1 MARKQ
6 STFKKPLM
14 IIGLLILGAVV
25 MSACGSGSVLQGSSW
40 PGMTLKDGI
49 LYIANEEFVYAI
61 SEENGSEIWR
71 YPQESERN
79 TTFFAPPA
87 VASEDLIIVGSYD
100 TKTYALQPTGRSAV
114 ALWTFQAEM
123 EIEQDRIIGGP
134 IVDMETDTVYV
145 PGSNWN
151 LYALNLEDG
160 GPGPW
165 LKPFRGE
172 EAFWSAPL
180 IVGERIYASSLDQ
193 HLYALELDSGR
204 MIWSKDLGGAIT
216 DTPTLAGKAL
226 LSGTF
231 AQSLFALNLES
242 GNEMWS
248 FQADGGIWG
257 SPAVSDSMAFFGDDA
272 GFAYALDFTSGSL
285 LWKEQLEG
293 PVRASPIVI
302 DEVVYFVTEFGAVQA
317 LDTSTGNSLWPG
329 VTTIDGRL
337 LSDPIASEGGLLVGA
352 MESDCLVFIL
362 DYESGFSRCFF
373 ATEN

>member
-1 MARKQ
+1 MGRDSSQVWQQLEKDRRQKAVK
-6 STFKKPLM
+6 LD
-14 IIGLLILGAVV
+14 LLTKEHHNF
-25 MSACGSGSVLQGSSW
+25 W
-40 PGMTLKDGI
+40 
-49 LYIANEEFVYAI
+49 FVYD
-61 SEENGSEIWR
+61 S
-71 YPQESERN
+71 
-79 TTFFAPPA
+79 
-87 VASEDLIIVGSYD
+87 LIVSLI
-100 TKTYALQPTGRSAV
+100 A
-114 ALWTFQAEM
+114 
-123 EIEQDRIIGGP
+123 EIERERDRIIGGP
-134 IVDMETDTVYV
+134 IVDIETDAVYV
-145 PGSNWN
+145 PSSNWN

-165 LKPFRGE
+165 SKPFRGE

-180 IVGERIYASSLDQ
+180 IVGERIYASSLDH

-204 MIWSKDLGGAIT
+204 MIWSTNLGGAIT

-231 AQSLFALNLES
+231 TQSLFALNLES
-242 GNEMWS
+242 GKEMWS

-272 GFAYALDFTSGSL
+272 GYAYALDFTSGNL
-285 LWKEQLEG
+285 VWKEQLDG

-302 DEVVYFVTEFGAVQA
+302 DEVVYFVIEETIEMSSFGAVQA

-329 VTTIDGRL
+329 VNTIDGRL

-352 MESDCLVFIL
+352 RESDCLVFIL

>member
-1 MARKQ
+1 
-6 STFKKPLM
+6 M
-14 IIGLLILGAVV
+14 IIGLLILAAVV

-40 PGMTLKDGI
+40 PGMTLEDGI

-71 YPQESERN
+71 YPDPEKSDRN

-87 VASEDLIIVGSYD
+87 IASEDLIIVGSYD
-100 TKTYALQPTGRSAV
+100 TKTYALQPTGRTAV
-114 ALWTFQAEM
+114 ALWTFEA
-123 EIEQDRIIGGP
+123 EIERERDRIIGGP
-134 IVDMETDTVYV
+134 VVDLGTDTVYV
-145 PGSNWN
+145 PSSNWN

-160 GPGPW
+160 DPEPW
-165 LKPFRGE
+165 SKPFRGE
-172 EAFWSAPL
+172 EAFWSTPL

-204 MIWSKDLGGAIT
+204 MIWSKNLGGAIT

-231 AQSLFALNLES
+231 AQNLFALDLES
-242 GNEMWS
+242 GREIWS

-257 SPAVSDSMAFFGDDA
+257 SPAVSDSAAFFGDDA
-272 GFAYALDFTSGSL
+272 GFAYSLDFASGSL
-285 LWKEQLEG
+285 LWKKGVDG
-293 PVRASPIVI
+293 PVRASPVVI
-302 DEVVYFVTEFGAVQA
+302 DEVVYIVTELGTVHA

-329 VTTIDGRL
+329 ETLIDGRL
-337 LSDPIASEGGLLVGA
+337 LSDPIASEGGLLIGA

>member
-6 STFKKPLM
+6 LTLRKPLM
-14 IIGLLILGAVV
+14 IIGLLILAAVV

-71 YPQESERN
+71 YPEESLRN

-87 VASEDLIIVGSYD
+87 IASEDLIIVGSYD
-100 TKTYALQPTGRSAV
+100 TKTYALQPTGRTAV
-114 ALWTFQAEM
+114 ALWTFEA
-123 EIEQDRIIGGP
+123 EIERERDRIIGGP
-134 IVDMETDTVYV
+134 VVDLDTDTVYV
-145 PGSNWN
+145 PSSNWN

-160 GPGPW
+160 DLGPW
-165 LKPFRGE
+165 SKPFRGE
-172 EAFWSAPL
+172 EAFWSTPL

-302 DEVVYFVTEFGAVQA
+302 DEVVYFVTEFGVVQA

-329 VTTIDGRL
+329 VNTIDGRL

-352 MESDCLVFIL
+352 MESDCMVFIL

-373 ATEN
+373 ATEE